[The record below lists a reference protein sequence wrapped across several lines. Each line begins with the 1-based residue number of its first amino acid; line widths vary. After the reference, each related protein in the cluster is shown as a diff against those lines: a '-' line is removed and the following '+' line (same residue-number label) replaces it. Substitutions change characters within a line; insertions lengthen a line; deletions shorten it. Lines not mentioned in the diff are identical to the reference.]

1 MAEKEK
7 KSKKRKNRG
16 RPSIA
21 ELYGETET
29 VALKITVTAKQYE
42 YLTIAG
48 EDLHETPGEILR
60 SLIALAMAIE
70 ADEMPDDYNAEMWRD
85 LRRMIR
91 GLRLD
96 LAGRRGGS

>member
-1 MAEKEK
+1 MTENKQL
-7 KSKKRKNRG
+7 KKRKNRG

-29 VALKITVTAKQYE
+29 VALKITVTANQYE
-42 YLTIAG
+42 WLHTAG

-60 SLIALAMAIE
+60 SLVAMAMAIE
-70 ADEMPDDYNAEMWRD
+70 ADEMPDDYSAEIWHD
-85 LRRMIR
+85 LKRMLR

-96 LAGRRGGS
+96 LARRRGGS